1 MKSFSQL
8 KSQISEVLKASDPIE
23 KWIDDFVHSKNPKFA
38 GKTKAERIEMAKG
51 AYYGAQKNEG
61 TAVSQNT
68 TPEVDMREA
77 AEEHFVHVS
86 DGSKYDEA
94 PHDKDVEHV
103 KKGAMIHG
111 GKWAGHTD
119 KGAIFKFGSHSDA
132 EHFKRHVD
140 KCPHRSCYADHIDE
154 SVQESVVGD
163 DHVNK
168 DQKLKIAGAKDM
180 SIKDKLLSIPR
191 GFKAMVKGK
200 SEDDRKLKE
209 SDEAWAASQEKK
221 KEDKLTGKDQGTLA
235 NIRALMAKEKKTVKE
250 ESEQID
256 EISKK
261 TLGSYINKAHDQ
273 SVKQAVAARQ
283 SMQGLATAIGN
294 SDERLADL
302 HDKNAKASFKTQQK
316 RTLGIAKAAAK
327 LTKEEAEQI
336 TELSKKTLKS
346 YAKKADKESEKHYDK
361 GYNLSMKHDDSD
373 EKMNKVIDKHFA
385 KSDKRAAGA
394 SLARSKMDES
404 RGHKVLATFFKNREI
419 AQRAFSGQNKQ
430 EVPKYLEKGIETP
443 EKDAVEKKKM
453 MGMKEAFLSKSEEDD
468 MKNLDAYAFYKKY
481 GRNKAKHRQSH
492 ATSSSDVEKFTEGHD
507 DYASIAKE
515 LVKRHGK
522 NVTTQHIKDI
532 EGERDSHRGLDHSE
546 VMHHVKKLNEVD
558 MPHDEKWTQFDAKKH
573 SVKGAK

>member
-38 GKTKAERIEMAKG
+38 GKTKAERVEMAKG
-51 AYYGAQKNEG
+51 AYYGAQRNEG
-61 TAVSQNT
+61 AAVSQNT

-77 AEEHFVHVS
+77 KEEHLVHVS

-103 KKGAMIHG
+103 KKGAAMHG
-111 GKWAGHTD
+111 GQWAGHTD

-132 EHFKRHVD
+132 ERFKHHVD
-140 KCPHRSCYADHIDE
+140 KCPHRSCYADHIE
-154 SVQESVVGD
+154 ECKESVVGD

-327 LTKEEAEQI
+327 LTKEEVEI
-336 TELSKKTLKS
+336 E
-346 YAKKADKESEKHYDK
+346 
-361 GYNLSMKHDDSD
+361 
-373 EKMNKVIDKHFA
+373 
-385 KSDKRAAGA
+385 
-394 SLARSKMDES
+394 ES

-468 MKNLDAYAFYKKY
+468 MKNLDAYTFYKKY

-492 ATSSSDVEKFTEGHD
+492 ATRSSDVEKFTEGHD